1 MIMHRLNERCRVLET
16 ESTVDIEFD
25 TLLDLGG
32 GSQEGAFDR
41 IIQDADPEISDIL
54 IERINNNNIRDNL
67 RDLTKKPHIAGEQAD
82 FDLVTYLKDKLTGYG
97 LDSVRVAPYQV
108 LLSYPNGSDPN
119 RAQLLNVTSGDV
131 IFDSTT
137 AESNISHLPGVI
149 RPFLAYAPADD
160 VEGELVYVNYGRVED
175 YDYLEHN
182 YNVNVTEK
190 IVIARYGRIFRGS
203 KVDIAARH
211 GAIGIIIYS
220 DPADYTDPDDDR
232 VFPDTVWLPGT
243 AAQRGTTYTGD
254 GDPLTP
260 GYPAIRTAYRWP
272 ENETENPLPAIP
284 AHCMGYDGAKPFLEA
299 LGGQVAPQ
307 DWTGRIKGLS
317 YRIGPSVAK
326 IRLSTHTYN
335 SVRKAE
341 TVIAIVR
348 GAVEPDRYVLMGNH
362 RDAWVYGS
370 IDPSSGTAVMMEVA
384 RVMAQ
389 LAKEGRWRPRRSIMF
404 CSWGAEEYGLL
415 GSTEI
420 AEQYVKSLGA
430 RAVAYA
436 NIDIAVQGNYSLRAL
451 GTPLL
456 YRSIFEAAK
465 KVPNPNPD
473 EVAANRRT
481 VYDTWRA
488 SFPWEGQDL
497 PRVGALG
504 SGSDYAP
511 MLQIVGIT
519 SVDFRYTY
527 DSNKY
532 KLGSY
537 PLYHTEYETFKTM
550 QGYLD
555 RDFEYHRAVARV
567 GAELVRSLADS
578 LIIPFNVSDYA
589 WGLELMEEQLDKEFG
604 DMLRGNLSDY
614 SNLAVAI
621 KSFADDVKNFEMSAA
636 NINKKDPMAI
646 RMVNDQ
652 LLLLEK
658 AFLDP
663 SGLPSRPL
671 KKHLLFA
678 ENSNDIYAGS
688 SFPGLV
694 DLLFEIDLLEE
705 PERSERWR
713 KVEHHFSVLLNA
725 IQSAGYT
732 LRDVVNFVEETY

>member
-1 MIMHRLNERCRVLET
+1 MGGRPRSGRFYLIVAGVVGVLAFVIGILIGRFAACD
-16 ESTVDIEFD
+16 ES
-25 TLLDLGG
+25 GG

-137 AESNISHLPGVI
+137 AESNISHLPG
-149 RPFLAYAPADD
+149 
-160 VEGELVYVNYGRVED
+160 GELVYVNYGRVED

-232 VFPDTVWLPGT
+232 VFPDTVWLPG
-243 AAQRGTTYTGD
+243 
-254 GDPLTP
+254 
-260 GYPAIRTAYRWP
+260 TAYRWP

-389 LAKEGRWRPRRSIMF
+389 LAKEGGVLVAPSCSAPGARRN
-404 CSWGAEEYGLL
+404 
-415 GSTEI
+415 T
-420 AEQYVKSLGA
+420 QYVKSLGA